1 MLGVA
6 SAGPPRSEAND
17 AVAGP
22 AVFTLGAEAGGV
34 LFVLNP
40 SLSDRTSPAR
50 PGVFDSEWTTMT
62 SGGWQLP
69 VTWGRAPEP
78 RR

>member
-17 AVAGP
+17 AVAA

-34 LFVLNP
+34 PFVLNP
-40 SLSDRTSPAR
+40 SLSDRTSPAH
-50 PGVFDSEWTTMT
+50 PGAFDIEWTTMT
-62 SGGWQLP
+62 SGGWRLP